1 MDRNEQKNNFQNV
14 QNKRKRESKKGS
26 VGGILTVIAVVVL
39 AVCIGVL
46 GWQIK
51 VSNSRIDTQSKDIES
66 LNKKVENLETVL
78 TPTEEP
84 TVIPKPTPT
93 EEVKPKWPA
102 GVSKDEQGMISAY
115 DSGGKDRI

>member
-1 MDRNEQKNNFQNV
+1 M
-14 QNKRKRESKKGS
+14 
-26 VGGILTVIAVVVL
+26 
-39 AVCIGVL
+39 
-46 GWQIK
+46 
-51 VSNSRIDTQSKDIES
+51 
-66 LNKKVENLETVL
+66 NKKVENLETVL

-115 DSGGKDRI
+115 DSGGNQVKIESNQDGTLKVYDIDGNLKEDMYDKVGRVIAYDGEKNKIRIERDETAALIVCDENGKFLCR